1 MFSPV
6 SEAGRGPDGPPI
18 QKRREA
24 YATPPPT
31 NSIPTCAANLR
42 QCVNLRAPSNCSNCN
57 GLPSSHDLPRCV
69 FLKIGGLTMEAL
81 TPDGWL
87 TRQEAAARL
96 GIGLRTLDWQRARGE
111 HGPLVYFVRVGGRRR
126 LLYSERALER
136 YVGRRKLR
144 DASARTRLIAA

>member
-1 MFSPV
+1 
-6 SEAGRGPDGPPI
+6 
-18 QKRREA
+18 
-24 YATPPPT
+24 
-31 NSIPTCAANLR
+31 
-42 QCVNLRAPSNCSNCN
+42 
-57 GLPSSHDLPRCV
+57 
-69 FLKIGGLTMEAL
+69 MEAL

-144 DASARTRLIAA
+144 DASARTRLIAAIRRAQQERLLAQEAGALMLSREIRHVLRAVAA